1 MSIALSEH
9 GLSNL
14 YDVLKSHS
22 ISANNIWVVGEDKL
36 REWNVPENDVLDY
49 KRIKAEYQGKYH
61 FLFKKNKG
69 EYIVS

>member
-36 REWNVPENDVLDY
+36 REWKVPENDVLDY

-61 FLFKKNKG
+61 FQFIKQG
-69 EYIVS
+69 EYNLI

>member
-49 KRIKAEYQGKYH
+49 KRIKAEYQGK
-61 FLFKKNKG
+61 
-69 EYIVS
+69 